1 MTTESLPVRSQVLR
15 SGVALTPQSAAAAQ
29 RRVSMGDRWVDPSD
43 PGYRPASGSA
53 SASTSPLARGGRDEE
68 SRGSFAGGRHEGHS
82 DLDGPWAEDKAPR
95 PQAFL
100 PWYRDR
106 GCIMAVTG
114 YGLVA
119 IVYCLIDELVP
130 VFASTEPSRGG
141 LGLTERDFSVPLGV
155 GGAVL
160 ILYTL
165 VVAPVIVAKVGHG
178 PSVVYSLVLQAPM
191 ALLIPA
197 TGSFPGRALAYA
209 GFVVAYA
216 VKCACGV
223 TAFTGC
229 MFLVNKFS
237 PPDQIG
243 AVNGAGMTIASLSRA
258 VGPIIGGWLWTTGE
272 GRRTGRRWASPG
284 RTGPANPHLRGPLP
298 PQPWHG
304 ACPATSTSRS
314 ASRGSY
320 ASPRRCFSRR
330 CPALPPG
337 DDANSKRL
345 TRAARP
351 AARASPPAPASS
363 PSSPPR
369 TWSAPRASPP

>member
-1 MTTESLPVRSQVLR
+1 M
-15 SGVALTPQSAAAAQ
+15 
-29 RRVSMGDRWVDPSD
+29 DPSD

-223 TAFTGC
+223 TAFTGWSTVEPTTLSSQELDDLATAAGLLGRHVEC
-229 MFLVNKFS
+229 VAALQHAFTRA
-237 PPDQIG
+237 Q
-243 AVNGAGMTIASLSRA
+243 GAGDLPHA
-258 VGPIIGGWLWTTGE
+258 VLGVYLPFFQRLLLGHVVGYWFK
-272 GRRTGRRWASPG
+272 RT
-284 RTGPANPHLRGPLP
+284 
-298 PQPWHG
+298 
-304 ACPATSTSRS
+304 
-314 ASRGSY
+314 
-320 ASPRRCFSRR
+320 
-330 CPALPPG
+330 
-337 DDANSKRL
+337 SKVFR
-345 TRAARP
+345 
-351 AARASPPAPASS
+351 
-363 PSSPPR
+363 
-369 TWSAPRASPP
+369 